1 MLPTFDVAKDEQSEF
16 ASRLV
21 IFSELCWKAFMRVI
35 ECGRHDL

>member
-1 MLPTFDVAKDEQSEF
+1 MLPTFNVAKDEQSEF

-21 IFSELCWKAFMRVI
+21 IFSALCWKAFMRVI